1 MIMTMMNAKVA
12 LMAFGLL
19 FVATFADAAS
29 CGKRFRHQNLDGGIR
44 QWIVGGVDATKGAYP
59 WQISYQW
66 RTTLSGDL
74 HSCGGTILSPEW
86 ILTAAHCIFDT
97 KYFTYIVVAGEH
109 NLKEKDGF
117 EQESNIAEFIV
128 HPGYSEDNTVNDIAL
143 LRLKTPLKFN
153 DRVQPACLPLNSMR
167 ERLYAEG
174 VKTILSGWGELD
186 PKGIFESQKE
196 GRSPDI
202 LQATSF
208 PIVDTTVCNAR
219 GRYSGLIRKG
229 MFCAGFLAGGV
240 DACQGD
246 SGGPLVEEVDGR
258 ITVVGVVSWGA
269 GCAQRNKPGVYTN
282 VLDFMPWITSVS
294 GLKAQ

>member
-1 MIMTMMNAKVA
+1 MNAKIV
-12 LMAFGLL
+12 LGAFALL
-19 FVATFADAAS
+19 FVASLSDASS
-29 CGKRFRHQNLDGGIR
+29 CGNRYRHQNLEGGLR

-66 RTTLSGDL
+66 KTSKSGDI
-74 HSCGGTILSPEW
+74 HMCGGTILSSEW
-86 ILTAAHCIFDT
+86 ILTAAHCIDKSMI
-97 KYFTYIVVAGEH
+97 KYFKFQVVAGEH
-109 NLKEKDGF
+109 NLQIKDVF
-117 EQESNIAEFIV
+117 EQESLIDEFIV
-128 HPGYSEDNTVNDIAL
+128 HPGYSDDDTMNDIAL
-143 LRLKTPLKFN
+143 LRLKTPLRFN
-153 DRVQPACLPLNSMR
+153 DRVQPACLPKSDMR
-167 ERLYAEG
+167 NKLYADG

-208 PIVDTTVCNAR
+208 PIVDTATCNTR
-219 GRYSGLIRKG
+219 GRYYGRVRKG

-246 SGGPLVEEVDGR
+246 SGGPLVEEVDGH
-258 ITVVGVVSWGA
+258 IIVVGVVSWGA

-282 VLDFMPWITSVS
+282 VLDFMPWITSHT
-294 GLKAQ
+294 GLTA